1 MLVLEI
7 EYLQG
12 VSYAAKYNRP
22 DEPEW
27 PPHPDRVFMALVD
40 AWGASGRSDAG
51 ADALR
56 WLESQGPPEIAAPEA
71 SPRSRFKNFVPTSSN
86 EAQGLGYLDAS
97 NLLQIT
103 QSIVRKER
111 VFPAMALPDDGPT
124 VHMIWRDAA
133 PSAAVRDSLGAL
145 AGLVS
150 HVGHSASLTRVYVAA
165 KSDVE
170 PSYVAGKGGGAG
182 GMLLRCP
189 HPGRFEALVSEFSR
203 ASSVMI
209 PSWPSAAPTCRYGR
223 PQVEPAE
230 GLMGPGEEWVVL
242 EAVGMVPVLRAFPM
256 VGKAMRD
263 AAMSHAEAAGK
274 PSSGHDP
281 SGPDSPAVAS
291 PLTAVHKTIS
301 GHDPSGGPL
310 EEPHLAVLP
319 MANVGWGRY
328 SDGELLGVALVLPR
342 ASAYGTPERRQL
354 RHAVSRFLDQKY
366 GRGVLRLGRF
376 GTVSLK
382 RSAGGK
388 KSLLPDRYTGVD
400 RTWASVTPVI
410 LDKHPKK
417 RHAAEDIVAE
427 GCVRAG
433 LPRPSSVTISRH
445 SSVPGA
451 PPAFVNKNARVS
463 WLPPKPGMFDNRFV
477 CHAVLTFESD
487 VRGPVLVGAGR
498 YYGMGLFLP
507 SREIVA

>member
-40 AWGASGRSDAG
+40 AWGTSGRSDAD

-86 EAQGLGYLDAS
+86 EAQNLGYLDAS

-103 QSIVRKER
+103 QSVVRKDR
-111 VFPAMALPDDGPT
+111 MFPAMVLPDDCPT
-124 VHMIWRDAA
+124 VHMIWRDAS
-133 PSAAVRDSLGAL
+133 PSDAVRDSLEVL
-145 AGLVS
+145 AGRVS
-150 HVGHSASLTRVYVAA
+150 HVGHSASLTRVSVAA
-165 KSDVE
+165 KADVE
-170 PSYVAGKGGGAG
+170 PSYVAGGGGSADYI
-182 GMLLRCP
+182 LLRCP

-223 PQVEPAE
+223 PRVEPAE
-230 GLMGPGEEWVVL
+230 GSMGPGEEWVVL
-242 EAVGMVPVLRAFPM
+242 AAVGMVPVLRAFPI

-263 AAMSHAEAAGK
+263 AVMSHAPE
-274 PSSGHDP
+274 P
-281 SGPDSPAVAS
+281 
-291 PLTAVHKTIS
+291 VHKTIS
-301 GHDPSGGPL
+301 GHSPSGGPL
-310 EEPHLAVLP
+310 GEPHLAVLP
-319 MANVGWGRY
+319 MANVGWGKY
-328 SDGELLGVALVLPR
+328 SDGEMLGMALVLPR

-354 RHAVSRFLDQKY
+354 RHAVSRFLDPRH
-366 GRGVLRLGRF
+366 GGGLLRLGGF
-376 GTVSLK
+376 GTVSLR
-382 RSAGGK
+382 RSTGGAK

-400 RTWASVTPVI
+400 RTWASVTPII

-427 GCVRAG
+427 SCTRAG

-445 SSVPGA
+445 SSVPGS
-451 PPAFVNKNARVS
+451 PPAFVNKNARVD
-463 WLPPKPGMFDNRFV
+463 WRPPKPGMFDNRFV
-477 CHAVLTFESD
+477 CHAVLTFEAH

-507 SREIVA
+507 AREFTT